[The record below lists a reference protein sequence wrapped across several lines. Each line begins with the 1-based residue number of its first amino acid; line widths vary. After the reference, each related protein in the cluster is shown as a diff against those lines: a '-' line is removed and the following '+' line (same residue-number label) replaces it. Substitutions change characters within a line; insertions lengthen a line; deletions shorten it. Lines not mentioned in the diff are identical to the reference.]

1 MLAPDLVDRL
11 TSPCCGRPLNG
22 MDCQGC
28 GRSYS
33 SVHGVPVLIDFG
45 RSILDEETFGR
56 QEGESPI
63 DRVSPESSRVRSARD
78 RNSVAERHVGQMLK
92 ELEPGSRV
100 LAVGGAT
107 VGKGTEALYES
118 GLTVIGTDI
127 YHSEHVQVLAD
138 AHQIPF
144 ADGTFDAVIVQAVL
158 EHVLDPNLVVA
169 EIWRVLK
176 PEGLVYAE
184 TPFLQQVH
192 EGAYDFT
199 RFTDSG
205 HRWLF
210 RRFELIDS
218 GTVAGPGLALQ
229 WSVDYLIRSLFRSRS
244 AGIRS
249 RRLTVPLRWLD
260 NRVDAAFAVDAASCV
275 FFFGRRS
282 PNTITPG
289 DIAGY
294 YKGAQ

>member
-1 MLAPDLVDRL
+1 MECV
-11 TSPCCGRPLNG
+11 
-22 MDCQGC
+22 GC

-33 SVHGVPVLIDFG
+33 SVHEVPVLIDFS

-56 QEGESPI
+56 QQGESPI
-63 DRVSPESSRVRSARD
+63 ARVLPVARRARSSRD
-78 RNSVAERHVGQMLK
+78 GNSVAERHVGQMLG

-100 LAVGGAT
+100 LVVGGAT

-118 GLTVIGTDI
+118 GLAVVGIDI
-127 YHSEHVQVLAD
+127 YYSERVQVLAD
-138 AHQIPF
+138 AHKIPF
-144 ADGTFDAVIVQAVL
+144 SDGTFDAVIVQAVL
-158 EHVLDPNLVVA
+158 EHVLDPNMVVA

-176 PEGLVYAE
+176 SEGLVYAE

-210 RRFELIDS
+210 RHFRIIDS
-218 GTVAGPGLALQ
+218 GVVAGPGLALQ
-229 WSVDYLIRSLFRSRS
+229 WGFDYFIRSLFRSRS
-244 AGIRS
+244 AGLRS

-260 NRVDAAFAVDAASCV
+260 DRVDADFAVDAASCV

-282 PNTITPG
+282 TDTLTPG
-289 DIAGY
+289 DIADY